1 MLFWTGLI
9 ATRLSVDERT
19 NEDLTQSFS
28 DKSRRLPQT
37 SHSTEQ
43 SVFSSECV
51 RVDTRNQPDTAEDC
65 KQSDTP
71 CDAQMHVE
79 SEVCS
84 GTFTHAQSHI
94 QIGERSFSCEVCSK
108 KFESLSDLI
117 RHVNTG
123 EHLYSCEVCDKQFAQ
138 LFNLTIH
145 MRSHNGER
153 PFSCEVCDKQFARSC
168 TLKSHMRFHNDERSF
183 SCKVCSKKFK
193 SSSNLIRHFL
203 IHRGERPFRCELCN
217 KTFKQSGSLKC
228 HMHIHRSERFFSCKV
243 CSKKF
248 KSSSNLIRHFLIHRG
263 ERPFSCEL
271 CNKTFTQ
278 SGSLKCHM
286 HIHNYYKRLKR
297 HVDKHVY
304 EATRRS
310 AICMETEQSST
321 TDNSDTVDKFSK
333 KTHICS
339 TCGRTFQDERLF
351 ETHMRLHSRL
361 ETLYQRN

>member
-9 ATRLSVDERT
+9 ATRLSEDERT

-108 KFESLSDLI
+108 KFESLSDLK
-117 RHVNTG
+117 RHINTG

-193 SSSNLIRHFL
+193 SSSKLKRHFL

-217 KTFKQSGSLKC
+217 KTFK
-228 HMHIHRSERFFSCKV
+228 
-243 CSKKF
+243 
-248 KSSSNLIRHFLIHRG
+248 
-263 ERPFSCEL
+263 
-271 CNKTFTQ
+271 Q

>member
-203 IHRGERPFRCELCN
+203 IHRGERPF
-217 KTFKQSGSLKC
+217 
-228 HMHIHRSERFFSCKV
+228 
-243 CSKKF
+243 
-248 KSSSNLIRHFLIHRG
+248 
-263 ERPFSCEL
+263 SCEL